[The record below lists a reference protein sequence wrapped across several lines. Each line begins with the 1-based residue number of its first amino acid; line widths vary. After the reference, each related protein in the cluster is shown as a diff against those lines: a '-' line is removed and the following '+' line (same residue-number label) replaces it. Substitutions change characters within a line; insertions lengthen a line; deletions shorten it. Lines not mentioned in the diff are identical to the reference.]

1 MTMLRLSMLSR
12 LVALAAVTAGTAH
25 ADLLKVTCDKPGG
38 WTISHRTV
46 SLAPG
51 VEETTVTL
59 SSPTNAAP
67 PRFKVSFAM
76 PFADI
81 PFAWS
86 PSMSRLGGSFDT
98 AVNYSMPLFTLLDAN
113 SGNKATL
120 ACSEVFRDVK
130 FNAGH
135 NFKSFEWRGG
145 FEFFTVPEAPI
156 RLYEVRVRVDTRARF
171 WAGAVRE
178 AAAWMA
184 EVSGNKPT
192 HVPAA
197 AFDPLYSSWY
207 NFSQSVTA
215 DALEKEL
222 AIAAGYGMKTMI
234 LDDGW
239 QTEKSGVGYANC
251 GDWASSPVSSD
262 TKQVDGQIQG
272 VKDIYFQAMG
282 IKYVVWLAPPLLG
295 TKAKAYERFKDKIL
309 RIRWGDTCTLDPRFP
324 EVRRYLVD
332 LIGDRMEAWGVDGF
346 KLDFIDWFSLKD
358 IKDPALND
366 NYAGRDI
373 KSMPAAV
380 DALMCA
386 IKERITAIN
395 PDALIEFRMRYVG
408 PAMRKYGNMMRVGD
422 CFGDYVCNRTC
433 ISSLRLT
440 SGVTAVH
447 SDMIEW
453 PVSDSA
459 ESASRF
465 ILNSLFGVVQYSM
478 ILDKLPPDH
487 ARMVKHWIAF
497 SQKHRDALLF
507 GEFRPYHPEMQYPV
521 IEGVGKTERVI
532 VVHSDESVVDVPAD
546 RPAVVVNAT
555 NRPRL
560 TLRFVRTP
568 GSAKVFDAFGDPA
581 GERSVSAL
589 LADVECPAQ
598 GYAEFSF

>member
-46 SLAPG
+46 FLAPG

-156 RLYEVRVRVDTRARF
+156 RSYEVRVRVDTRARF

-184 EVSGNKPT
+184 DASGNSPA

-234 LDDGW
+234 VDDGW
-239 QTEKSGVGYANC
+239 QTERSGVGYANC
-251 GDWASSPVSSD
+251 GDWEVARRFTPD
-262 TKQVDGQIQG
+262 MRAH
-272 VKDIYFQAMG
+272 VKRVQAMG

-295 TKAKAYERFKDKIL
+295 TKAKAYE
-309 RIRWGDTCTLDPRFP
+309 
-324 EVRRYLVD
+324 YLVD

>member
-135 NFKSFEWRGG
+135 NFKAFEWRGG

-156 RLYEVRVRVDTRARF
+156 RSYEVRVRVDTRARF
-171 WAGAVRE
+171 WAEAVRE

-251 GDWASSPVSSD
+251 GDWEVARRFTPD
-262 TKQVDGQIQG
+262 MRAH
-272 VKDIYFQAMG
+272 VKRVQAMG
-282 IKYVVWLAPPLLG
+282 VKYVVWLAPPLLG

-560 TLRFVRTP
+560 TLRFVRAP